1 MNTSEIQKMSTSERL
16 QSMEIL
22 WDAICHDSEAP
33 PSPEWHGAVLADRKR
48 LIESGEAI
56 FVSLE
61 AARER
66 LRG

>member
-1 MNTSEIQKMSTSERL
+1 MNTFEIQQMSTSDRL

-22 WDAICHDSEAP
+22 WDALCHDTEEP
-33 PSPEWHGAVLADRKR
+33 PSPEWHGAVLADRKK
-48 LIESGEAI
+48 LIESGEAT
-56 FVSLE
+56 FMSLE